1 MKRRYQVQDQIYCV
15 ALVALLFPLDTEV
28 LRPLE
33 VEKEAQV
40 KRAGYKAISAIRKYI
55 DTEEQ
60 RKRLGWSLKLKVPKE
75 EQQENAELALP
86 LNGCFGYGSR
96 RAKRPI
102 RQRPMELKSTPALR
116 ILNITRQLG
125 TLACVLAQDAITV
138 PWHLAGIIIGAP
150 AQLQLTSVSLSHATT
165 VAVDGFEDMN
175 KNEQTTHQEQ

>member
-75 EQQENAELALP
+75 EQQENAECALMQFWAV
-86 LNGCFGYGSR
+86 GMRG
-96 RAKRPI
+96 A
-102 RQRPMELKSTPALR
+102 PALR

-125 TLACVLAQDAITV
+125 TLACVLAQGAITV

-175 KNEQTTHQEQ
+175 KHEQTTHQEQ

>member
-55 DTEEQ
+55 NTEEQ

-75 EQQENAELALP
+75 EQQENAECALTRFWAVGMRGVARSSP
-86 LNGCFGYGSR
+86 GSVVSGFTHD
-96 RAKRPI
+96 AI
-102 RQRPMELKSTPALR
+102 RQ
-116 ILNITRQLG
+116 
-125 TLACVLAQDAITV
+125 TLE
-138 PWHLAGIIIGAP
+138 
-150 AQLQLTSVSLSHATT
+150 TSKV
-165 VAVDGFEDMN
+165 
-175 KNEQTTHQEQ
+175 

>member
-55 DTEEQ
+55 NTEEQ

-75 EQQENAELALP
+75 EQQENAECALTRFWAVGMRGVAMSSP
-86 LNGCFGYGSR
+86 GSVVSGFTHD
-96 RAKRPI
+96 AI
-102 RQRPMELKSTPALR
+102 RQ
-116 ILNITRQLG
+116 
-125 TLACVLAQDAITV
+125 VLEKAKCCQ
-138 PWHLAGIIIGAP
+138 
-150 AQLQLTSVSLSHATT
+150 QEMLSE
-165 VAVDGFEDMN
+165 VAVWILEEIFPL
-175 KNEQTTHQEQ
+175 